1 MTRLLR
7 DTLEEW
13 AGEAR
18 VPHDLADRA
27 LGVRRPARA
36 PRGRVRPWALVAGAV
51 ALATGVTAALVV
63 PGAGVQDRG
72 ATVRPATGLTLP
84 ERPSPA
90 PTDIRTYTEGRP
102 PRTLIAAGNVAVSA
116 YWTTATE
123 KASAKLQRFRRTW
136 WLYDPRNDG
145 YEKTD
150 WTWVDVAPGLRTAAA
165 ISGGLLGRQIVI
177 VDMATRR
184 NLSVIGLE
192 HDAGSLVWSPD
203 GTKLLVTTYSDY
215 PDQWKGSSDSPDW
228 HINGGGHRTGYYLI
242 DVTTGEKE
250 YHPLP
255 ALSDMMDA
263 PAGSGPGNSNSRQDL
278 GWSLDGSLIWAP
290 TNTTPDRLFYTLDGK
305 RHDPPAD
312 RYIPYTGTTA
322 LSPDGKLVI
331 GPRQSGLPTE
341 ITDAESG
348 KVVGRQRVLQLLA
361 WADDD
366 NVVALG
372 CARECDD
379 EFDNGLVL
387 VSVDGTRTTQLAAT
401 GKSDGE
407 DSWRWVLTPR

>member
-7 DTLEEW
+7 DTLAEW

-27 LGVRRPARA
+27 LGGRRPARA
-36 PRGRVRPWALVAGAV
+36 PRGRVRPWALVAGAL
-51 ALATGVTAALVV
+51 ALAAGVTAALVV
-63 PGAGVQDRG
+63 PGAMDERG

-123 KASAKLQRFRRTW
+123 KVSEKLERYRRTW

-145 YEKTD
+145 YEKTG
-150 WTWVDVAPGLRTAAA
+150 WAWVDVAPGLQAAAA
-165 ISGGLLGRQIVI
+165 IQGDLLGRQIVI
-177 VDMATRR
+177 LDMATREVR
-184 NLSVIGLE
+184 SVIGLD
-192 HDAGSLVWSPD
+192 HDAGSVAWSPD
-203 GTKLLVTTYSDY
+203 GTKLLVTTYSGY
-215 PDQWKGSSDSPDW
+215 PDEQPPMKNNAITYDRNTKIG
-228 HINGGGHRTGYYLI
+228 NRTGYYVI
-242 DVTTGEKE
+242 DVTKGEKQ
-250 YHPLP
+250 YHEFPAMTSLP
-255 ALSDMMDA
+255 T
-263 PAGSGPGNSNSRQDL
+263 PGSTEPGNGNNRQDL
-278 GWSLDGSLIWAP
+278 GWSVDGSLIWAP
-290 TNTTPDRLFYTLDGK
+290 TDTTPDRLFYTLDGK

-322 LSPDGKLVI
+322 LSPNGKLVI

-341 ITDAESG
+341 ITDAATG
-348 KVVGRQRVLQLLA
+348 AVVGRQKVLQLLA

-401 GKSDGE
+401 GKSEGE
-407 DSWRWVLTPR
+407 GSWRWVLTPR

>member
-1 MTRLLR
+1 M
-7 DTLEEW
+7 
-13 AGEAR
+13 
-18 VPHDLADRA
+18 PHDLADRA
-27 LGVRRPARA
+27 LGVRRPART
-36 PRGRVRPWALVAGAV
+36 PRGRVRPWALAAGAL
-51 ALATGVTAALVV
+51 ALAAGVTVALVV
-63 PGAGVQDRG
+63 PGTGGEDRG

-116 YWTTATE
+116 YWTTTTE
-123 KASAKLQRFRRTW
+123 KASANLQRLRRTW

-150 WTWVDVAPGLRTAAA
+150 WAWVDVAPGLQTAAA

-184 NLSVIGLE
+184 NTSVIGLE

-215 PDQWKGSSDSPDW
+215 PDVWKGSPDSPDW
-228 HINGGGHRTGYYLI
+228 HTVGGGHRTGYYLI

-250 YHPLP
+250 YHELP
-255 ALSDMMDA
+255 ELADMLNE
-263 PAGSGPGNSNSRQDL
+263 PAGSGPGNGNNRQDL

-290 TNTTPDRLFYTLDGK
+290 TDTRPDRLFYTLDGK

-312 RYIPYTGTTA
+312 RYIPHAGTTA
-322 LSPDGKLVI
+322 LSPNGKLVI

-341 ITDAESG
+341 ITDARSG
-348 KVVGRQRVLQLLA
+348 KVAGRQKVLQLLA

-379 EFDNGLVL
+379 EFDAGLVL

-401 GKSDGE
+401 GKSEGE
-407 DSWRWVLTPR
+407 GSWRWVLTPR